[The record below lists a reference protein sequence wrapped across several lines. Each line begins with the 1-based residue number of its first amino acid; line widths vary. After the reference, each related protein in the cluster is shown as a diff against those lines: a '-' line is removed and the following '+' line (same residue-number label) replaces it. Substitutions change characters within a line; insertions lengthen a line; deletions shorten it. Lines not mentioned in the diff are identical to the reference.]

1 MLNKAGRPSE
11 GSSIPEARAETAAAA
26 SLLEILDRITP
37 SRIPTGVAD
46 AKNPIT
52 VQYFRM
58 LAYTAE
64 TLGFSFEVILQALSQ
79 HSAG

>member
-1 MLNKAGRPSE
+1 MD
-11 GSSIPEARAETAAAA
+11 GSSKHARTPFKWSRIPEAKAETAAAP
-26 SLLEILDRITP
+26 SLFETLDKITP

-58 LAYTAE
+58 LACTAE
-64 TLGFSFEVILQALSQ
+64 TLGFSFGAIT
-79 HSAG
+79 